1 MNNSNNNDNNKQNYN
16 NNIQSQ
22 PLNQKQIKKQEEAEA
37 AQDVAHTVGKG
48 AATYYGGA
56 VGNQLYDIASKTKL
70 GKSIERN
77 AGKMAMKNPLLK
89 PAMKNLHKS
98 GATKVANNIIDNLG
112 SKKGSTTAMNKGAK
126 STNKDLGL
134 ASKNKMTLPSRN
146 TQRVTPNFSEQ
157 QPDFDNMTE
166 EQIEEYQNQQ
176 EELKRQQI
184 NREKQEK
191 RKAKAKSF
199 IQFLKKHPHIA
210 LFLGFGIFLFVL
222 LLILLYVFTAD
233 VDLVG
238 TRGVSYNSAATVTG
252 YCDHIILIKEHDS
265 FTGKPVAS
273 IDDVDLEETFR
284 LNNADVK
291 RWQYKTI
298 KLEDY
303 IKGVLQAEASIIKDE
318 KTYEVAS
325 IVARTYAVE
334 ITSKNCYT
342 WNNENKRD
350 EYKNPQD
357 YTSGKVDDDISS
369 AVSTTTGLVA
379 YDKDNII
386 DMSNNNYYDYFCYK
400 EITNDKDEEKSY
412 YRMSQENKEENLLI
426 PVDWTKDDNNVADG
440 NAKKWNYSG
449 KYSGGIYTN
458 DCQEDGLSLY
468 GAKYL
473 LNKKFDSYTT
483 IRTLMYYYTY
493 DLELKKIDTISLQS
507 CGPFSL
513 TKTSLTR
520 DQFISA
526 INQYNKSAP
535 GFQTLKSYAGQ
546 IYDLSV
552 SNNFNPELIYARADV
567 EGYSPG
573 GTTYNYYGIGCFNNG
588 GSRVC
593 HSYSSVMDGV
603 MAYMKIMQNYG
614 VDNLYDV
621 YYLKHYAYIGDFW
634 NKGSSGSGGCYYLEH
649 MEKYYTN
656 VQRYNIL
663 KYACD
668 TNTGGNIPTNDEDQA
683 AYSHY
688 QIESMVSARKR
699 IFNIDSESC
708 ENSNGDIQS
717 ILNGGGTIGDKAAK
731 IALTFDSFGYN
742 KNNRFG
748 SNQVDCS
755 SLVYRTYTQLGIN
768 FGGGTTVKGEYNWC
782 KENKKLFTNE
792 NLLQPGDLIMTKTLS
807 HVELY
812 MGNGQRFGAHT
823 DDYAYEDQVS
833 MAKYTSGY
841 FTIFCRPY

>member
-70 GKSIERN
+70 GKGIERN
-77 AGKMAMKNPLLK
+77 AGKMVMKNPLLK

-112 SKKGSTTAMNKGAK
+112 SKKGSTPAMNKGAK

-157 QPDFDNMTE
+157 QPDFSNMTE
-166 EQIEEYQNQQ
+166 EEIEEYQNQQ

-191 RKAKAKSF
+191 RKANAKSF

-238 TRGVSYNSAATVTG
+238 TRGVSYNSADTVTG

-298 KLEDY
+298 ELEDY
-303 IKGVLQAEASIIKDE
+303 VKGVLQAEASIIKDE

-493 DLELKKIDTISLQS
+493 DLELKKIDTFVSNGCFYWPTDGTTITSRFGLRNAPTEGASTNHGAIDIGVPEGTNVYATSSGKVTVAGAVSGYGYAVYIDHGNGIVSRYGHLKAGGIKVSVGQQVTAGQVIALSGNTGISTGPHLHFEVRVNDVKVDPLNYVSPSNPTPTS
-507 CGPFSL
+507 CDANSITNSGIVNTGDNVKSVCL
-513 TKTSLTR
+513 TLKKLGYSDNAVAAVLTNMSYENSKFDPTVRNKLKCLGIVQWCYNVKR
-520 DQFISA
+520 DENG
-526 INQYNKSAP
+526 NQYSIP
-535 GFQTLKSYAGQ
+535 GTGRLGQ
-546 IYDLSV
+546 LESLANYDTFEVQL
-552 SNNFNPELIYARADV
+552 NFMVNELI
-567 EGYSPG
+567 
-573 GTTYNYYGIGCFNNG
+573 
-588 GSRVC
+588 
-593 HSYSSVMDGV
+593 
-603 MAYMKIMQNYG
+603 
-614 VDNLYDV
+614 
-621 YYLKHYAYIGDFW
+621 
-634 NKGSSGSGGCYYLEH
+634 SGG
-649 MEKYYTN
+649 
-656 VQRYNIL
+656 RYNIHQIML
-663 KYACD
+663 A
-668 TNTGGNIPTNDEDQA
+668 GGDVSNLTETYCNKFETPGESLCKTRGNDVFKQ
-683 AYSHY
+683 
-688 QIESMVSARKR
+688 
-699 IFNIDSESC
+699 
-708 ENSNGDIQS
+708 QS
-717 ILNGGGTIGDKAAK
+717 YIV
-731 IALTFDSFGYN
+731 FS
-742 KNNRFG
+742 KNN
-748 SNQVDCS
+748 CS
-755 SLVYRTYTQLGIN
+755 
-768 FGGGTTVKGEYNWC
+768 
-782 KENKKLFTNE
+782 
-792 NLLQPGDLIMTKTLS
+792 
-807 HVELY
+807 
-812 MGNGQRFGAHT
+812 
-823 DDYAYEDQVS
+823 
-833 MAKYTSGY
+833 
-841 FTIFCRPY
+841 